1 MKSKLLNFLLIIT
14 SLFGYLEWG
23 TDSHSFLFMVEAEI
37 FSKLF
42 SDPLSVLHPFTVVP
56 FAGQVILLITLLQNP
71 PNKVLTYI
79 GMGCL
84 ALLLVLVFA
93 IGVLSLNYKIFFSA
107 VPFLV
112 VAVVAVRH
120 YRSKPDTL
128 R

>member
-23 TDSHSFLFMVEAEI
+23 TDSHSFLFMAEAEI
-37 FSKLF
+37 LSKLF
-42 SDPLSVLHPFTVVP
+42 TDPLSVLHPFTVLP

-84 ALLLVLVFA
+84 ALLLLLVFA
-93 IGVLSLNYKIFFSA
+93 IGAMSLNYKIFFSV